1 MSQVID
7 HTTDHTMNSILTITL
22 NPAIDQTI
30 KVPRLTVGAVQR
42 AESVHYNAGGKGI
55 MVASCLADWG
65 QFSVRAGGLLG
76 ESNPQIFEE
85 ALKDKAIQDCFVRV
99 SGQNRTNIKIVDQ
112 NDTTDINLPGI
123 AGTEVALQRV
133 AATFA
138 EQKPELLVLSGSLAE
153 GMPVDSYRQLIQAAP
168 QASKVILD
176 ASGEALIAAL
186 KGDRLPFA
194 IKPNEV
200 ELAQWAG
207 RKLETTDAILTEARK
222 LVDLGVA
229 LVAISMG
236 GDGAYFLSK
245 AGTLRAYLK
254 AEKVLTTVGA
264 GDAMVAGMTAA
275 IAEASVKDSA
285 DKLDLE
291 RVARLG
297 TAFAVGT
304 LGFIGPHLPES
315 DHIEALAQAVQID
328 KVEK

>member
-1 MSQVID
+1 MS
-7 HTTDHTMNSILTITL
+7 TILAITL

-30 KVPRLTVGAVQR
+30 KVPLLTVGAVQR

-65 QFSVRAGGLLG
+65 QFSIRAGGLLG
-76 ESNPQIFEE
+76 ESNSQIFEE
-85 ALKDKAIQDCFVRV
+85 ALKAKSIQDCFVRV

-123 AGTEVALQRV
+123 AGNEVALQRV
-133 AATFA
+133 AETFA
-138 EQKPELLVLSGSLAE
+138 EQKPALLVLSGSLAE
-153 GMPVDSYRQLIQAAP
+153 GMPVDSYRQLIKVAP
-168 QASKVILD
+168 QGSKVILD
-176 ASGEALIAAL
+176 ASGEALIEAL

-194 IKPNEV
+194 VKPNEV
-200 ELAQWAG
+200 ELSQWAG
-207 RKLETTDAILTEARK
+207 RKLETTEAILTEARK

-229 LVAISMG
+229 LVVISMG
-236 GDGAYFLSK
+236 GEGAYFLSK
-245 AGTLRAYLK
+245 TGTLRAYLK
-254 AEKVLTTVGA
+254 APKVLTTVGA

-275 IAEASVKDSA
+275 IAEASLTDST
-285 DKLDLE
+285 DELDLE

-304 LGFIGPHLPES
+304 LGFIGPHLPENS
-315 DHIEALAQAVQID
+315 VVETLAQAVQID